1 MRKKMRRKM
10 NMNHNEIKK
19 EYLENEKELE
29 SLRTEFKENTIKD
42 KELLEHFKND
52 NPPYRFTSII
62 VAGSILAGIEVRN
75 IQREAGNL
83 EGEKEEFPYT
93 EEQIKMIDRY
103 NELEKR
109 QEDLERE
116 YEQSEEEDMEM

>member
-1 MRKKMRRKM
+1 
-10 NMNHNEIKK
+10 MNHNEIKK

-52 NPPYRFTSII
+52 NPPYRFTNIL

-75 IQREAGNL
+75 IQREAVNL
-83 EGEKEEFPYT
+83 KGEKEEFPYT
-93 EEQIKMIDRY
+93 EEQTKMIDRY